1 MGIVVRKSFVRL
13 ADAAITTKADMQ
25 AVGRLVIERI
35 VERTQRGVD
44 AGGQAFR
51 GYSRGYAT
59 RKREAGG
66 TSRVDLRV
74 SGEMLNALDITDVT
88 ERSVSIGFRR

>member
-13 ADAAITTKADMQ
+13 ADTALTTKADMQ

-35 VERTQRGVD
+35 VERTQRGLD
-44 AGGQAFR
+44 ATGQTFR
-51 GYSRGYAT
+51 GYSAGYAK

-74 SGEMLNALDITDVT
+74 SGEMLNALDVTDVT
-88 ERSVSIGFRR
+88 DRSVTIGFRR